1 MILCEIGGKMVTVKG
16 LRKTWEKVISEYT
29 SIPLFSILYTLPT
42 QINLGIKPNCHKCVD
57 LRVMIFIKDKIK
69 NFHKPN

>member
-1 MILCEIGGKMVTVKG
+1 ASLY
-16 LRKTWEKVISEYT
+16 KTTEYT

>member
-1 MILCEIGGKMVTVKG
+1 MVAVKV
-16 LRKTWEKVISEYT
+16 LPKDWKKVITEYT

-42 QINLGIKPNCHKCVD
+42 QINSGIKPNCYKCVD